1 MERRPLGQSDLHI
14 APLMLGG
21 NVFGWNVDEKT
32 SFAILDA
39 FAAAG
44 FNAIDTADSYSRW
57 VPGHPGGESETIIGN
72 WLKKSG
78 KRDKVLIATKV
89 GEDMG
94 EGRSLK
100 KDHILRACEASLR
113 RLQIDRIDLYQT
125 HFDDEVT
132 PVEETMQAYAQLIA
146 AGKVRAIGASNI
158 SQARLLASLAAS
170 KRLGLP
176 RYESLQPL
184 YNLSDRNEFE
194 TEFEPICRREKIG
207 VINYYSL
214 AAGFLTGKYRS
225 AEEGARHPGR
235 GGRLKRYL
243 DARGLR
249 ILKTLDEVAAR
260 YEATPAQIALAWL
273 IAKPGITAPI
283 VSATSLKQ
291 LAEIMKAPGI
301 KLASGHMA
309 ALDAVGA

>member
-1 MERRPLGQSDLHI
+1 MEKRRLGQSDLSL

-21 NVFGWNVDEKT
+21 NVFGWTIDQRT
-32 SFAILDA
+32 SFGILDA
-39 FAAAG
+39 FIDAG
-44 FNAIDTADSYSRW
+44 FNAVDTSDSYARW
-57 VPGHPGGESETIIGN
+57 VPGSPGGESETIIGN
-72 WLKKSG
+72 WLKRSG

-94 EGRSLK
+94 EGRCLK
-100 KDHILRACEASLR
+100 KDYILHECEASLR
-113 RLQIDRIDLYQT
+113 RLQVDHIDLYQT

-132 PVEETMQAYAQLIA
+132 APEETMQAYAQLIA
-146 AGKVRAIGASNI
+146 AGKVRTIGASNMTR
-158 SQARLLASLAAS
+158 ARLNASLAAS

-184 YNLSDRNEFE
+184 YNLSDRREFE
-194 TEFEPICRREKIG
+194 TQFEPVCRQEKLG

-225 AEEGARHPGR
+225 PEEGGRHPGR

-243 DARGLR
+243 DARGMGILR
-249 ILKTLDEVAAR
+249 ALDEVAAR
-260 YEATPAQIALAWL
+260 HGALPAQIAVEL
-273 IAKPGITAPI
+273 IAKPVITAPI

-291 LAEIMKAPGI
+291 LGEILKAPQI
-301 KLASGHMA
+301 RLSGEDIDA
-309 ALDAVGA
+309 AGA

>member
-1 MERRPLGQSDLHI
+1 MKRRPLGQSDLHI
-14 APLMLGG
+14 APLMLGS

-39 FAAAG
+39 FADAG

-57 VPGHPGGESETIIGN
+57 VPGHPGGESETIIGK
-72 WLKKSG
+72 WLKNSG

-100 KDHILRACEASLR
+100 KDYILRACEASLK
-113 RLQIDRIDLYQT
+113 RLQTDRIDLYQT

-146 AGKVRAIGASNI
+146 AGKVRAIGASNM
-158 SQARLLASLAAS
+158 SPARLLASLAAS

-176 RYESLQPL
+176 RYETLQPL

-194 TEFEPICRREKIG
+194 TEFAPICRQENIG
-207 VINYYSL
+207 VIPYYGL

-225 AEEGARHPGR
+225 LADADGNPARS
-235 GGRLKRYL
+235 GRLKKYL

-249 ILKTLDEVAAR
+249 ILKVLDAVAAR
-260 YEATPAQIALAWL
+260 HAALPTQIALAWL
-273 IAKPGITAPI
+273 IGRITAPI

-291 LAEIMKAPGI
+291 LAEIMKAPAI
-301 KLASGHMA
+301 KLTRDDIA
-309 ALDAVGA
+309 ALDAAGA